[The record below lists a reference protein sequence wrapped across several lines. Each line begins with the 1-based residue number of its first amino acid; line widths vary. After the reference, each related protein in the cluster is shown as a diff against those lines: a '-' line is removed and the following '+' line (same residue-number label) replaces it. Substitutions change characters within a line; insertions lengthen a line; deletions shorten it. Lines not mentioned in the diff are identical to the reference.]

1 MRPVHVVILV
11 LAGAIGGA
19 VVMRVVERPRM
30 VAEVEVPA
38 PPQPVPVAPLPVV
51 QQPGVP
57 PAAAAPSPAQ
67 SQAKPEPFQPA
78 PPVEPK
84 ATPETRTARSH
95 YPAPPARRLRRVPPP
110 PANPRPLVVAKVE
123 PHVLSPAV
131 STVPAAPTES
141 APTASPQPNQPQ
153 ENQPQENQAQENP
166 TPQAPPAAP
175 HPENVTPPAP
185 RQPHT
190 VTLNAGLLIPV
201 RLLDGLSSE
210 RNTPG
215 DRFIATMDRDLVVDG
230 FIIVERGA
238 RVEGRVVAVE
248 RAGKVNGAA
257 TLAVEL
263 TRLHTSDRQT
273 VDIETDPFEQRVQAD
288 HREDAEKLGAGAA
301 IGAIVGAIAGGGKGA
316 AIGAGVGGGAGAGA
330 VLLTRKPATLP
341 SETRISFR
349 LRTPV
354 ALTEKLD

>member
-1 MRPVHVVILV
+1 MRPVHVAVLV

-30 VAEVEVPA
+30 VAEVEVP
-38 PPQPVPVAPLPVV
+38 PPPLPLPIPPLPVE
-51 QQPGVP
+51 Q
-57 PAAAAPSPAQ
+57 PAAQPAAPAQPAAGQ
-67 SQAKPEPFQPA
+67 DTKPAPFQPTA
-78 PPVEPK
+78 PAEAK
-84 ATPETRTARSH
+84 NA
-95 YPAPPARRLRRVPPP
+95 PAPHRKEPPPQRVHRVPPP
-110 PANPRPLVVAKVE
+110 PANPRPMVVAKVE
-123 PHVLSPAV
+123 PHELPP
-131 STVPAAPTES
+131 PAAPS
-141 APTASPQPNQPQ
+141 QPAPPAPVEAAKNPVPASQV
-153 ENQPQENQAQENP
+153 QENP

-175 HPENVTPPAP
+175 QPENVTPPAP

-190 VTLNAGLLIPV
+190 VTLNAGLEIPV

-215 DRFIATMDRDLVVDG
+215 DAFTATMGRDLVVDG

-238 RVEGRVVAVE
+238 RVDGRVVAVE
-248 RAGKVNGAA
+248 RGGKVDGAA

-263 TRLHTSDRQT
+263 TRLRTTDRQT
-273 VDIETDPFEQRVQAD
+273 IAIETEPFEQHVQAD
-288 HREDAEKLGAGAA
+288 HRQDAAKLGAGAA

-330 VLLTRKPATLP
+330 VLLGRKPAALP
-341 SETRISFR
+341 SETPITFR

-354 ALTEKLD
+354 TLTEKVD

>member
-19 VVMRVVERPRM
+19 VIMKVVERPRM

-38 PPQPVPVAPLPVV
+38 PPQPLPIAPLPV
-51 QQPGVP
+51 QQPTAP
-57 PAAAAPSPAQ
+57 PPGAAMASAQ
-67 SQAKPEPFQPA
+67 PQTKPEPFLP

-84 ATPETRTARSH
+84 TAPAVRTARSRH
-95 YPAPPARRLRRVPPP
+95 PQSRPGRVRRVPPP

-123 PHVLSPAV
+123 PHVLSPAAPPA
-131 STVPAAPTES
+131 PAAPPES
-141 APTASPQPNQPQ
+141 TPAASPQPNPAQD
-153 ENQPQENQAQENP
+153 NRSQENP
-166 TPQAPPAAP
+166 TPQAPPAPP

-215 DRFIATMDRDLVVDG
+215 DTFTATMDRDLVVDG

-248 RAGKVNGAA
+248 RGGKVNGSA

-263 TRLHTSDRQT
+263 TRLHTSDRQS
-273 VDIETDPFEQRVQAD
+273 VDIETDPFEEHVQAD
-288 HREDAEKLGAGAA
+288 YREDAEKLGAGAA
-301 IGAIVGAIAGGGKGA
+301 IGAVIGALAGGGKGA

-330 VLLTRKPATLP
+330 VLLTRKPANLP
-341 SETRISFR
+341 SETRIRFR

-354 ALTEKLD
+354 TLTEKLD